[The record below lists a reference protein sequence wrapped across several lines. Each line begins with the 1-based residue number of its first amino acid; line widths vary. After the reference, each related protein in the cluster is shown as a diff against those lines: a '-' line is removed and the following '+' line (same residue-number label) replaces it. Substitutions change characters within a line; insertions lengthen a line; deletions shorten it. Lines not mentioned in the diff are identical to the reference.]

1 MVTGNT
7 ASPNERRLPSSAQV
21 ALELEQ
27 TIALSESR
35 PRKRSSACRRCHRRK
50 VRCSGGNPCNA
61 CRRSNRSEE
70 CIYDSNK
77 PPSTKV
83 RARRVERHASPNDR
97 TTGTF
102 SNGNDYTRDDPNDL
116 GTLGSQSAAHLISSP
131 EQLVSPERLAPAE
144 PLATNPAGTRAP
156 WFVDMHVPDT
166 PILVAESSDSAFA
179 TRLRQVSSNVQQSH
193 FPRVD
198 YVSDETLLHFSD
210 AGCAWPNPPRAR
222 FLLETTLKRLGSCYH
237 VLLRSTVTA
246 ELEQYIQDPNSISL
260 LARSRLWAAFAVGA
274 LYATRVSGETFPGLH
289 YFAQATKILY
299 TIPERPLIGMVEI
312 RLLLSF
318 YSLCLNRRHSAYVLA
333 GSAVRLAIVMGLHLN
348 VPPSLLPD
356 PVAREHRICVWW
368 TAYTFDH
375 ALKVSRASKLNS
387 DPKACAL
394 QLLFNQL
401 VILATRPILLHVL
414 RRKLA
419 DAQAEA
425 DIPESAL
432 VLSDACVRCARH
444 SYDLLTENWT
454 NGSLMVFDYF
464 DAQYLFSTAT
474 ILAASVFCER
484 IHNSADRDRLE
495 CVAEFLLQLKL
506 NGNLAAAEFH
516 QHLHAIMSLMQDLY
530 TRPASSQAFQEPSGQ
545 ISNAQTEPI
554 DEQVQHNGRAAAELT
569 LNDPFFQELLAQPT
583 VDLQFID
590 QASFGDFNPS
600 FYN

>member
-7 ASPNERRLPSSAQV
+7 ASPNERRLPSSAQDTS
-21 ALELEQ
+21 ELEQ
-27 TIALSESR
+27 TIPLSESR
-35 PRKRSSACRRCHRRK
+35 PGKRSSA
-50 VRCSGGNPCNA
+50 
-61 CRRSNRSEE
+61 
-70 CIYDSNK
+70 
-77 PPSTKV
+77 
-83 RARRVERHASPNDR
+83 ND
-97 TTGTF
+97 
-102 SNGNDYTRDDPNDL
+102 NEYTRDNTNDL
-116 GTLGSQSAAHLISSP
+116 GALGSENAAHLISFP
-131 EQLVSPERLAPAE
+131 EQLVSTGGLAPAE
-144 PLATNPAGTRAP
+144 PLATNSADTRAP

-198 YVSDETLLHFSD
+198 YVSDETLLHLSD
-210 AGCAWPNPPRAR
+210 TGCAWPHPPRAR
-222 FLLETTLKRLGSCYH
+222 FLLETTLKGLGSCYH

-289 YFAQATKILY
+289 YFAQATKILH

-333 GSAVRLAIVMGLHLN
+333 GSAIRLLGSTEFAYGGLLTHLILIYGRSSQST
-348 VPPSLLPD
+348 SLSGRVQSAFRDLSGWNDKLPD
-356 PVAREHRICVWW
+356 
-368 TAYTFDH
+368 
-375 ALKVSRASKLNS
+375 ALKVSRGSKLNS

-419 DAQAEA
+419 DAQTEV

-530 TRPASSQAFQEPSGQ
+530 TRPASSQGFQEPSGLMA
-545 ISNAQTEPI
+545 NAQTQPI
-554 DEQVQHNGRAAAELT
+554 AEQFQHNGRAAAELT

-600 FYN
+600 FYNM